1 MLWRKVILNNN
12 WLGEKNHFKKENME
26 REKRKDRKRG
36 EKSREERKDREE
48 KVKLF
53 SHEVTM

>member
-1 MLWRKVILNNN
+1 
-12 WLGEKNHFKKENME
+12 ME